1 MNFILNIINLIN
13 NIEIIFTKKNIDN
26 ISSISILQNKSKNII
41 ICHLIYNNF
50 LLIQYYIYLLY
61 FYYIIGFFVKLKF
74 MLIDCEETEIVETL
88 KFFNKTNH
96 EFIIITKNKS
106 DIFLEKINSNIKL
119 INIKEDLLNNYIK
132 FYEVNLTNDQLIF
145 YNKISFVSNP
155 NNLVNNDI
163 LFLKGINKFIEKK
176 YFTILLLWEIS
187 YEGETS
193 IDIFIEDGKYI

>member
-119 INIKEDLLNNYIK
+119 ININEDLLNNYIK